1 MSVQWEIGSEHGA
14 YMTEVVHRAE
24 GRPTN
29 VIALVRTRRMAGV
42 YRDEQEIIDWPE
54 GVASLHLIAAAPE
67 LLEVLDSIL
76 SYVVTD
82 VVESCHGNK
91 CREVWCAGCFGDE
104 YAEKHV
110 AESNELLNRARAAIA
125 KARGES

>member
-14 YMTEVVHRAE
+14 YMTEVVYRAE

-42 YRDEQEIIDWPE
+42 YRDEQEIIDCPE
-54 GVASLHLIAAAPE
+54 GVASLHLIAAAPD

-76 SYVVTD
+76 PYVVAD
-82 VVESCHGNK
+82 VVESCHGSK

-110 AESNELLNRARAAIA
+110 AESNELLKRARAAIA